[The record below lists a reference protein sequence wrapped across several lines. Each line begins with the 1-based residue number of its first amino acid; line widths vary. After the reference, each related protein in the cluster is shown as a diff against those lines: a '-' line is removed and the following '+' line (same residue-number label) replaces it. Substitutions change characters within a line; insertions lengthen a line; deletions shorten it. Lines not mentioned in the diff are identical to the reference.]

1 MTALE
6 ELLHAKVSPSAKVLA
21 LHLAHTLHDG
31 EDLRPM
37 HPRLEA
43 DAVRISRSEY
53 ERAYKDCF
61 RAGWV
66 VGPSPTKVAMK
77 ADALPRR
84 ALAEICASPSVKS
97 EQPLAVPASQ
107 ELSNEWTRDHSTSSG
122 ANVRGRQVQGG
133 RPSRPA

>member
-84 ALAEICASPSVKS
+84 ALAEICAS
-97 EQPLAVPASQ
+97 SQ
-107 ELSNEWTRDHSTSSG
+107 ELSNEWTRNHSTSSG